1 MKPLLRPL
9 LSTLSLLAGAAQAQL
24 WASPATTAAQ
34 TILNGFTAQD
44 AGLGSHVLKRGGAT
58 ITLDVAGNVV
68 VGVLIEAGTPADVA
82 RGLGAGWGLEETD
95 LAGLQ
100 RNLTTPQLQ
109 AAARRGFVD
118 TVDEAGTSLIALKL
132 TGNGSAARY
141 AAYVALKIW
150 PDAAFPA
157 TRNVTGS
164 VAAPDTVR
172 IFSDFQCP
180 YCREMWSGAA
190 QGWEARPE
198 QFRVAHYQFPLS
210 KHPNAFAAA
219 EASECAGAQG
229 RFWPYADT
237 LFREFDR
244 WTPLKSADAALK
256 FGGYAASAGLKTAAF
271 TSCLNAHTFKASVE
285 AQVRAGLAVGVQGTP
300 TVFLNGVKMD
310 DYASPAEVARIRA
323 VTRATPTAASL
334 IDARLGLFR

>member
-1 MKPLLRPL
+1 MVC
-9 LSTLSLLAGAAQAQL
+9 TLSLLAGAAQAQL
-24 WASPATTAAQ
+24 WDTPKATAAQ
-34 TILNGFTAQD
+34 TILKGFTARQT
-44 AGLGSHVLKRGGAT
+44 VLTRGDAT
-58 ITLDVAGNVV
+58 ITLDVAGNLV
-68 VGVLIEAGTPADVA
+68 VGVLVEAGTAADVA
-82 RGLGAGWGLEETD
+82 RGLGVAWGLAETD
-95 LAGLQ
+95 LAALQ
-100 RNLTTPQLQ
+100 RNLGSPQLQ
-109 AAARRGFVD
+109 AAARRGFVE
-118 TVDEAGTSLIALKL
+118 TADEDGSGLIALKL
-132 TGNGSAARY
+132 RGEGSATRY

-150 PDAAFPA
+150 PDSAFPA

-164 VAAPDTVR
+164 AAAPDVVR

-180 YCREMWSGAA
+180 YCREMWDSAA

-198 QFRVAHYQFPLS
+198 QFRVSHYQFPLD

-244 WTPLKSADAALK
+244 WTPLRAADTALK
-256 FGGYAASAGLKTAAF
+256 FGGYAGSAGLKTAAF

-300 TVFLNGVKMD
+300 TVFLNGVKMGN
-310 DYASPAEVARIRA
+310 YASPAEVARIRA
-323 VTRATPTAASL
+323 VTRATPSAASV